1 KRAEL
6 YWTIELAIPFSDLKS
21 SYPEDNRRWGFNVGR
36 ERYAVSPTELSTWA
50 SLGGFTQRERFGKL
64 VFYSKADIIAN
75 IDYWKVMAEEDPLMR
90 RPEVSGYEIARG
102 QGEKKSDLWTYDP
115 MSVKV
120 DKYKKWGMRGL
131 SQRWS
136 LWPIPDAKSS
146 YPEFYQAAM
155 SVNRA
160 LVAKSNLDDK
170 IEQVRKAGAYYTAI
184 TGENRQKSTLD
195 LLKIEQDFKAR
206 SEIIDI
212 ALNTAYQAYGEA
224 FDQDWNKEKLVGLD
238 ARINDILV
246 KITELGEKADHTLT
260 LMQSTLQ
267 KKSPWNNLSL
277 ALPASEKRI
286 NRDGANERLSY
297 TLHAN
302 GFRYYEPNRLLGE
315 FDTVS
320 QSGANINAM
329 AEGLIAPGRY
339 SFTFMDK
346 MHASYSNSEEKGEYG
361 VRAAYDMV
369 YGTHNYWMAMPPWLI
384 DKIKSNDDIL
394 LRSRDGL
401 TGFRIDHWSA
411 AYSFYTGVNPNN
423 PEVMDFN
430 RDYLK
435 SLAAHASA
443 YKMTDYFLT
452 GWENSEY
459 FRCMLNNQEVFR
471 SLGYNTTGK
480 KAFRDY
486 LKERYSSIAGL
497 NAQWKS
503 TYASFENIE
512 PPEDKFIQPPKMVSG
527 LTYEFER
534 WQRVNHAR
542 YLAKLK
548 SFLKEGAP
556 EIPVMNDPSYT
567 LIGGSQYLAFKEN
580 TADIY
585 SYHMSPASEEAM
597 WVLLNTLS
605 RKFGKVLAYNENYIK
620 MYTLPHLKDE
630 RLAKRE
636 ISKFFFTLFLRD
648 IRYSSW
654 WNSYPLHNPVSY
666 IIGYGGGFFNI
677 DYDGTIFRWSTTEY
691 APMYARGRFIE
702 KALLESKPEQP
713 KIAVIHPCSTL
724 FNLASLGRS
733 PFDNPAVKGMLDS
746 HNILLGPLN
755 YPQDYIPEEMVLD
768 KMAALD
774 DYRVV
779 ILPYAVYLTEEF
791 SRTIKQWVEKGGT
804 LIAVGPFGLTNEFG
818 FDLTPDKSLFKTL
831 FPKYARTGSEDWG
844 FTTGEN
850 RSNEPELLI
859 KDFGRGMV
867 AYLNKSLYVSLQSPE
882 VKDALTKFLARKVQR
897 TAVSPDADLKILVR
911 EGKDGEKHLALCNL
925 NVEKALATTV
935 TVDGQYTIALD
946 VVVPGCMPMP
956 AKTSQA
962 GTILNVFLD
971 PGDWTYLVLKK

>member
-64 VFYSKADIIAN
+64 VFYSKSEIIAN

-90 RPEVSGYEIARG
+90 RPEVPGYEIASD

-115 MSVKV
+115 MSIKV
-120 DKYKKWGMRGL
+120 DKHAKWGVRGA

-170 IEQVRKAGAYYTAI
+170 LEQVRKTGAYYKAI
-184 TGENRQKSTLD
+184 NGTSGQKSTLD
-195 LLKIEQDFKAR
+195 LLKTEQDFKTR

-224 FDQDWNKEKLVGLD
+224 FDQDWNKEKLAGLD
-238 ARINDILV
+238 TKINDILA
-246 KITELGEKADHTLT
+246 KITELGEKSDHTLA
-260 LMQSTLQ
+260 LIQDTLQ
-267 KKSPWNNLSL
+267 KTSPWNNLSL

-286 NRDGANERLSY
+286 NRDGANERLRYS
-297 TLHAN
+297 LN
-302 GFRYYEPNRLLGE
+302 GQGFRYYELNRLLGE
-315 FDTVS
+315 FDS
-320 QSGANINAM
+320 IENSSINM
-329 AEGLIAPGRY
+329 SSKTAELVAPGKY
-339 SFTFMDK
+339 AFQFMDDTYK
-346 MHASYSNSEEKGEYG
+346 VAKKDYG
-361 VRAAYDMV
+361 VNTQYSVV
-369 YGTHNYWMAMPPWLI
+369 YGTHNCWMLMPPWLI
-384 DKIKSNDDIL
+384 DKIKTDSDIL
-394 LRSRDGL
+394 LQSRDGL
-401 TGFRIDHWSA
+401 TGFRMNDWP
-411 AYSFYTGVNPNN
+411 AYSIYTGVNPNN
-423 PEVMDFN
+423 PEVMEFN

-435 SLAAHASA
+435 NLSAHASA
-443 YKMTDYFLT
+443 YKMTDFFIT

-542 YLAKLK
+542 YLGKLR

-556 EIPVMNDPSYT
+556 EIPVMNDPSVT
-567 LIGGSQYLAFKEN
+567 LLGGSQYLAFKEN

-585 SYHMSPASEEAM
+585 SYHSNPASEEAM

-605 RKFGKVLAYNENYIK
+605 RKFGKVLAYNENYVE

-648 IRYSSW
+648 IRYSVW
-654 WNSYPLHNPVSY
+654 WNSHSGNSVSY
-666 IIGYGGGFFNI
+666 IIGYGGGFCNL
-677 DYDGTIFRWSTTEY
+677 DYDQTIFRWSTTEY

-702 KALLESKPEQP
+702 KALLESAPEQP
-713 KIAVIHPCSTL
+713 KIAVISPCSTI
-724 FNLASLGRS
+724 FNLASMGRS

-746 HNILLGPLN
+746 HNFLLDPQN
-755 YPQDYIPEEMVLD
+755 YSHDYIFEEMVLD
-768 KMAALD
+768 KMASLD
-774 DYRVV
+774 DYQVV

-818 FDLTPDKSLFKTL
+818 FDLTADKSLFKTL
-831 FPKYARTGSEDWG
+831 FPKYTRTGSEDWD

-850 RSNEPELLI
+850 LSKDPALLI
-859 KDFGRGMV
+859 KDVGKGMV
-867 AYLNKSLYVSLQSPE
+867 AYLNKSLYVSLQSPA
-882 VKDALTKFLARKVQR
+882 VKNALTEFLGQKTKR

-925 NVEKALATTV
+925 NVEKPLSTTV
-935 TVDGQYTIALD
+935 TVDGRYASALD
-946 VVVPGCMPMP
+946 VVVPGCMPVP
-956 AKTSQA
+956 ARVSQGKTV
-962 GTILNVFLD
+962 LNVFLD
-971 PGDWTYLVLKK
+971 PGDWTYIKLKK